1 MKTNNSQ
8 KKVKIVVQKENKNPP
23 KTNKNHENEITEK
36 TEELYLKGEPHINI
50 TESNN
55 EVMLPSLDGNLKT
68 EPKEEKVFRP
78 RENYLK
84 EKIIKLNFDEKLINN
99 IQKDL
104 GSQIQSLKSEI
115 RNNQVKITEGPKDLN
130 KYIIRSSSTD
140 NNIIKDPNEDY
151 ELKKKHK
158 SIKELKDE
166 EILLKQKLNKIEENE
181 ALLNNEGYMNLN
193 NSSDCITPFDKCKKE
208 QHMKDIKKKK
218 SDINERIKEIEFRI
232 SLLLEEDRNKT
243 KKEKLQ
249 NFQENFERDKE
260 IIEERAKKYLRETK
274 ERNQRLANDIN
285 QLVEKRKKEIEEKEK
300 KDELEKDKL
309 RQKFI
314 EKERAIEQ
322 KRLKEKTEIMLK
334 YKPYMNQKNEKTE
347 KDYLFGIY
355 DKRYKKQEENLL
367 DKVNKEKKIKNKT
380 VTSEELQDFWAKIDE
395 KKEKLRKKKELKEK
409 DEMEKFEM
417 AKSFKPSYIGHF
429 AEMIDEEY
437 TKFREKEQTRKEEIM
452 GNKLL
457 KDNYGKKLL
466 NRHYIINEN
475 LKQERL
481 NKILVLENPKLVQIK
496 DTFHKKLQNSRKK
509 RILLKKRDPTKPSK
523 YPWLEKSLKEM
534 QNMNNSAII
543 ESHLIKRPKSLRYSA
558 SFTGRNQDDEEI
570 KGNEENK
577 DNKDNK
583 ENKDQKKKKIVPLD
597 PKQIDYLKVL
607 REEKKEKEEKKKEK
621 EKKEKED
628 REKGI
633 IKENEK
639 GNEEK
644 KKNIKKKKKKILKTK
659 EEQEEDII
667 YNINNAKLNAE
678 NLEQKAEMEEKFMN
692 LNGGIEKNPEMGKKV
707 SDLLIGSI
715 KAKLNIMNNIYKQ

>member
-8 KKVKIVVQKENKNPP
+8 NKVKIVVQKENKKPP
-23 KTNKNHENEITEK
+23 KNNKTHENENKNEITEK
-36 TEELYLKGEPHINI
+36 TEELYLKGEPHIDI

-55 EVMLPSLDGNLKT
+55 EVMLPSLDENLKT
-68 EPKEEKVFRP
+68 EPKVEKVFRP
-78 RENYLK
+78 REKYLK
-84 EKIIKLNFDEKLINN
+84 EKISKLNFDEKLINN

-104 GSQIQSLKSEI
+104 SSQIESL
-115 RNNQVKITEGPKDLN
+115 RNQKVKITDSPKDLN
-130 KYIIRSSSTD
+130 KYIIRSSSTE
-140 NNIIKDPNEDY
+140 NNIIKYSDEDY

-158 SIKELKDE
+158 IIKELKDE

-181 ALLNNEGYMNLN
+181 ALLNNEGFMNLN
-193 NSSDCITPFDKCKKE
+193 NSSDCITPFDKSKKE
-208 QHMKDIKKKK
+208 QHIKDIKKKK
-218 SDINERIKEIEFRI
+218 NDINERIKEIEFRI
-232 SLLLEEDRNKT
+232 SLLLEEDKNKLT

-249 NFQENFERDKE
+249 NFKENFERDKE
-260 IIEERAKKYLRETK
+260 IIEERAKKYLKETK

-285 QLVEKRKKEIEEKEK
+285 QLVERRKKEIEEKEK
-300 KDELEKDKL
+300 KDELEKDKI
-309 RQKFI
+309 RKKFI
-314 EKERAIEQ
+314 EKEKAIEQ

-334 YKPYMNQKNEKTE
+334 YKPYMNQKNDKTE
-347 KDYLFGIY
+347 NDYLFGIY
-355 DKRYKKQEENLL
+355 DKRYKQNEQKLI
-367 DKVNKEKKIKNKT
+367 DKVNNDKKNKNKT
-380 VTSEELQDFWAKIDE
+380 VTSAELQDFWTKIDE
-395 KKEKLRKKKELKEK
+395 KKEELKIKKEKKERK
-409 DEMEKFEM
+409 EMEKFEM

-437 TKFREKEQTRKEEIM
+437 TKFREKEQNRKDEIM

-457 KDNYGKKLL
+457 KENFGKKLL
-466 NRHYIINEN
+466 KRHYIINEN

-558 SFTGRNQDDEEI
+558 SFTAGNEKDEET
-570 KGNEENK
+570 KGNEENKNNK

-583 ENKDQKKKKIVPLD
+583 DNKKKKVIPLD

-607 REEKKEKEEKKKEK
+607 REEKKEKEEKKK
-621 EKKEKED
+621 KEKED

-633 IKENEK
+633 ITEK
-639 GNEEK
+639 GNEDK
-644 KKNIKKKKKKILKTK
+644 KQNIKKKKKKVLKTK
-659 EEQEEDII
+659 EEEEEEII
-667 YNINNAKLNAE
+667 HNINNAKLNAA

>member
-8 KKVKIVVQKENKNPP
+8 NKVKIVVQKENKKPP
-23 KTNKNHENEITEK
+23 KTNKIHENENKNEITEK
-36 TEELYLKGEPHINI
+36 TEELYLKGEPHIDI

-55 EVMLPSLDGNLKT
+55 EVMLPSLDENLKT
-68 EPKEEKVFRP
+68 EPKVEKVFRP
-78 RENYLK
+78 REKYLK
-84 EKIIKLNFDEKLINN
+84 EKISKLNFDEKLINN

-104 GSQIQSLKSEI
+104 SSQIESLRNQKVEI
-115 RNNQVKITEGPKDLN
+115 TDKPQDLN
-130 KYIIRSSSTD
+130 KYIIRSSSTE
-140 NNIIKDPNEDY
+140 NNIIKYSDEDY

-158 SIKELKDE
+158 IIKELKDE

-181 ALLNNEGYMNLN
+181 ALLNNEGFMNLN
-193 NSSDCITPFDKCKKE
+193 NSSDCITPFDKSKKE
-208 QHMKDIKKKK
+208 QHIKDIKKKK
-218 SDINERIKEIEFRI
+218 NDINERIKEIEFRI
-232 SLLLEEDRNKT
+232 SLLLEEDKNKLT

-249 NFQENFERDKE
+249 NFKENFERDKE
-260 IIEERAKKYLRETK
+260 IIEERAKKYLKETK

-285 QLVEKRKKEIEEKEK
+285 QLVERRKKEIEEKEK
-300 KDELEKDKL
+300 KDELEKDKI
-309 RQKFI
+309 RKKFI
-314 EKERAIEQ
+314 EKEKAIEQ

-334 YKPYMNQKNEKTE
+334 YKPYMNQKNDKTE
-347 KDYLFGIY
+347 NDYLFGIY
-355 DKRYKKQEENLL
+355 DKRYKQNEQKLI
-367 DKVNKEKKIKNKT
+367 DKVNNDKKNKNKT
-380 VTSEELQDFWAKIDE
+380 VTSAELQDFWTKIDE
-395 KKEKLRKKKELKEK
+395 KKEELKIKKEKKERK
-409 DEMEKFEM
+409 EMEKFEM

-437 TKFREKEQTRKEEIM
+437 TKFREKEQNRKDEIM

-457 KDNYGKKLL
+457 KENFGKKLL
-466 NRHYIINEN
+466 KRHYIINEN

-481 NKILVLENPKLVQIK
+481 NKILALENPKLVQIK

-558 SFTGRNQDDEEI
+558 SFTAGNENAEET

-577 DNKDNK
+577 DNKYNKEKK
-583 ENKDQKKKKIVPLD
+583 ENKKKKVIPLD

-607 REEKKEKEEKKKEK
+607 REEKKEKEEKKK
-621 EKKEKED
+621 KEKED

-633 IKENEK
+633 ITEK
-639 GNEEK
+639 GNEDK
-644 KKNIKKKKKKILKTK
+644 KQNIKKKKKKVLKTK
-659 EEQEEDII
+659 EEEEEEII
-667 YNINNAKLNAE
+667 HNINNAKLNAA

>member
-8 KKVKIVVQKENKNPP
+8 NKVKIVVQKENKKPP
-23 KTNKNHENEITEK
+23 KNNKTHENENKNEITEK
-36 TEELYLKGEPHINI
+36 TEELYLKGEPHIDI

-55 EVMLPSLDGNLKT
+55 EVMLPSLDENLKT
-68 EPKEEKVFRP
+68 EPKVEKVFRP
-78 RENYLK
+78 REKYLK
-84 EKIIKLNFDEKLINN
+84 EKISKLNFDEKLINN

-104 GSQIQSLKSEI
+104 SSQIESLRNQKVEI
-115 RNNQVKITEGPKDLN
+115 TDKPQDLN
-130 KYIIRSSSTD
+130 KYIIRSSSTE
-140 NNIIKDPNEDY
+140 NNIIKYSDEDY

-158 SIKELKDE
+158 IIKELKDE

-181 ALLNNEGYMNLN
+181 ALLNNEGFMNLN
-193 NSSDCITPFDKCKKE
+193 NSSDCITPFDKSKKE
-208 QHMKDIKKKK
+208 QHIKDIKKKK
-218 SDINERIKEIEFRI
+218 NDINERIKEIEFRI
-232 SLLLEEDRNKT
+232 SLLLEEDKNKLT

-249 NFQENFERDKE
+249 NFKENFERDKE
-260 IIEERAKKYLRETK
+260 IIEERAKKYLKETK

-285 QLVEKRKKEIEEKEK
+285 QLVERRKKEIEEKEK
-300 KDELEKDKL
+300 KDELEKDKI
-309 RQKFI
+309 RKKFI
-314 EKERAIEQ
+314 EKEKAIEQ

-334 YKPYMNQKNEKTE
+334 YKPYMNQKNDKTE
-347 KDYLFGIY
+347 NDYLFGIY
-355 DKRYKKQEENLL
+355 DKRYKQNEQKLI
-367 DKVNKEKKIKNKT
+367 DKVNNDKKNKNKT
-380 VTSEELQDFWAKIDE
+380 VTSAELQDFWTKIDE
-395 KKEKLRKKKELKEK
+395 KKEELKIKKEKKERK
-409 DEMEKFEM
+409 EMEKFEM

-437 TKFREKEQTRKEEIM
+437 TKFREKEQNRKDEIM

-457 KDNYGKKLL
+457 KENFGKKLL
-466 NRHYIINEN
+466 KRHYIINEN

-558 SFTGRNQDDEEI
+558 SFTAGNEKDEET
-570 KGNEENK
+570 KGNEENKNNK

-583 ENKDQKKKKIVPLD
+583 DNKKKKVIPLD

-607 REEKKEKEEKKKEK
+607 REEKKEKEEKKK
-621 EKKEKED
+621 KEKED

-633 IKENEK
+633 ITEK
-639 GNEEK
+639 GNEDK
-644 KKNIKKKKKKILKTK
+644 KQNIKKKKKKVLKTK
-659 EEQEEDII
+659 EEEEEEII
-667 YNINNAKLNAE
+667 HNINNAKLNAA